1 MARPPKSEIK
11 GYDISIVGKNLEV
24 TDAIWNYVFS
34 KLGKIEHFAD
44 HVIDIVVTLYCQK
57 LEYSCSML
65 MNFNHFHIKV
75 TADTD
80 NLYSS
85 IDKASDRMI
94 KLVLRYKS
102 KLQSTRDKHLSTVDI
117 HVNVIKPLEDN
128 LAAINDEILA
138 ENAHEE
144 EDRYKLHEIV
154 AKETVS
160 IKTLTEG
167 EAVMKMEL
175 SEEPFLLYRSEE
187 DQKMKMIYRRG
198 DDNYSLIQ
206 IP

>member
-44 HVIDIVVTLYCQK
+44 HIIDIVVTLYSQK